1 MQLLVFVY
9 LCLKKKNIVSGAISL
24 ISLMVAII
32 SLSFNIY
39 GHYIANSYFLYDKA
53 SKEYISNVY
62 FENEMTYDDIQLA
75 INEFYAVYGNIFET
89 PGLQD
94 YFLSKDW
101 YMPKNKINNLYNCL
115 ENDYEKYNFKKLLE
129 YREIKRTG

>member
-1 MQLLVFVY
+1 
-9 LCLKKKNIVSGAISL
+9 
-24 ISLMVAII
+24 MVAII